1 MTPERDSR
9 PKAARGTTAAGKPP
23 VIDMLLQSATVAVF
37 HACGVAS
44 APLAPLELAA
54 DELELEFPVV
64 TMAFR
69 APGID
74 AALVTSLPKSVCAR
88 LDIGRR
94 SQADTRDILREFT
107 NLVMG
112 RLKNRLTLYQVTLKS
127 SLPICRDRQAELDS
141 VFPKSGTVR
150 AFRFRTLDGVATL
163 ALKGTID
170 ESRLV
175 YSSTIQI
182 NAEGDIILF

>member
-1 MTPERDSR
+1 MS
-9 PKAARGTTAAGKPP
+9 AGKSRT
-23 VIDMLLQSATVAVF
+23 IDTLLQSATVAVF
-37 HACGVAS
+37 HACGVAV
-44 APLAPLELAA
+44 APLAPVEVTADDLEL
-54 DELELEFPVV
+54 DFPVS

-74 AALVTSLPKSVCAR
+74 AVLIVSLPKAVSAR
-88 LDIGRR
+88 LDVGRGT
-94 SQADTRDILREFT
+94 QADSRDVLRELT

-112 RLKNRLTLYQVTLKS
+112 RLKNRLTLYQVTLQT
-127 SLPICRDRQAELDS
+127 SLPMCRDRKAELDS

-150 AFRFRTLDGVATL
+150 VFRFRTLEGVVTL
-163 ALKGTID
+163 AVRGSID

>member
-1 MTPERDSR
+1 MTPRRESR
-9 PKAARGTTAAGKPP
+9 PKASPTPTTSAKPP

-37 HACGVAS
+37 HACGVAA
-44 APLAPLELAA
+44 APLAPVDVTA
-54 DELELEFPVV
+54 DELELEFPVG

-74 AALVTSLPKSVCAR
+74 AVLIVSLPKAVCAR

-94 SQADTRDILREFT
+94 PQADSRDILRELT
-107 NLVMG
+107 NLMMG
-112 RLKNRLTLYQVTLKS
+112 RLKNRLTLYQVTIQS
-127 SLPICRDRQAELDS
+127 SLPVCRDRRAELDS

-150 AFRFRTLDGVATL
+150 AFRFRTLEGVVTIIL
-163 ALKGTID
+163 RGTFD